1 MQPASPGSV
10 SRQARR
16 GKLLFLIL
24 ACFLVCCSVVPARAE
39 GDPYLHELLARAR
52 ERQLYRARP
61 WEVLLH
67 YRHGWFGVQSL
78 IDDPAFFLAENGKE
92 DPAAELAA
100 TLTALFAPPVAE
112 SADPRCRFVARYDWL
127 QEALDI
133 DPRRLPAVACPQYEK
148 AMAAVRPKTAVLIF
162 PGSSL
167 NSPASLFGHT
177 LLGIEGPYRSKLLAY
192 AVNYAAF
199 TDEANGITYAFKGI
213 LGLYRG
219 YYSLLPYYEKAKE
232 YGDLERR
239 DIWEYKLNLSPEE
252 TARMLRHIW
261 ELRDIAS
268 DYYFFDENCSFDLL
282 FLLEAARPSLQ
293 LTESTRPW
301 VIPIDT
307 VRLVQES
314 GLVEKID
321 YRPSKA
327 TRIKRLAAK
336 MNGAEQELT
345 LQVIAGA
352 RRPDLLPEEE
362 SDAGKRHI
370 LELAAEVIEYRYFRR
385 ELSQDEYRQR
395 YLDLLTAR
403 SRLGSAADSPVA
415 PAAPVRPDQGHGSNR
430 LGLGFG
436 WWKGDRFLELRLR
449 PAYHDLL
456 DNDAGYDL
464 GAQIDF
470 LNLVG
475 RFYPDAEKAELH
487 ALDLIDIISL
497 SPRNRFFR
505 PISWKLDTGFAQ
517 QTFAD
522 GSDHLAFRLNP
533 GGGLAWGGE
542 RGLVYTLLESDLR
555 LGGRFRDGF
564 AAGLGAS
571 ARGAEGADEQ
581 VEGPL
586 LGAGYFLSARRSPPV
601 PGRAPGPEPGAHRR
615 PVSDAEDG
623 GASGFRHCFFGS
635 PLRLELLLV
644 SHSLGRGGSSGFFSG
659 LADSPWRFSGCSAS
673 RTMPANSPAIPASSD
688 SGGRKGKACRRFSRR
703 G

>member
-1 MQPASPGSV
+1 MSRPPLFSTV
-10 SRQARR
+10 SRSPSIDAAGITRLCR
-16 GKLLFLIL
+16 PAGEVREALFLIL
-24 ACFLVCCSVVPARAE
+24 ACFFVCCSVVPARAE

-52 ERQLYRARP
+52 TAALPGTPLGSAASLPPWVVRGAEPDRRPGFFPGGKRQGGPGRRAGRHPDRP
-61 WEVLLH
+61 
-67 YRHGWFGVQSL
+67 FC
-78 IDDPAFFLAENGKE
+78 
-92 DPAAELAA
+92 AAASPNPPILAA
-100 TLTALFAPPVAE
+100 G
-112 SADPRCRFVARYDWL
+112 FVARYDWL

-133 DPRRLPAVACPQYEK
+133 DPQRLPAVACPQYEK

-282 FLLEAARPSLQ
+282 FLLEAARPSLR

-362 SDAGKRHI
+362 SHAGKRHI

-385 ELSQDEYRQR
+385 ELSQDEYRRR

-403 SRLGSAADSPVA
+403 SRLGSAADSRRPRRPGA
-415 PAAPVRPDQGHGSNR
+415 PRSGARFKPSWAGTSAGGKATASWNCACAPPTMICSTTMQ
-430 LGLGFG
+430 
-436 WWKGDRFLELRLR
+436 
-449 PAYHDLL
+449 AI
-456 DNDAGYDL
+456 DL

-475 RFYPDAEKAELH
+475 RFYPGCGKGGTARSGSHRHHFPCAAEPVLPP
-487 ALDLIDIISL
+487 D
-497 SPRNRFFR
+497 F
-505 PISWKLDTGFAQ
+505 
-517 QTFAD
+517 
-522 GSDHLAFRLNP
+522 
-533 GGGLAWGGE
+533 
-542 RGLVYTLLESDLR
+542 
-555 LGGRFRDGF
+555 
-564 AAGLGAS
+564 
-571 ARGAEGADEQ
+571 
-581 VEGPL
+581 VE
-586 LGAGYFLSARRSPPV
+586 AGYRL
-601 PGRAPGPEPGAHRR
+601 RA
-615 PVSDAEDG
+615 
-623 GASGFRHCFFGS
+623 
-635 PLRLELLLV
+635 
-644 SHSLGRGGSSGFFSG
+644 
-659 LADSPWRFSGCSAS
+659 ADL
-673 RTMPANSPAIPASSD
+673 
-688 SGGRKGKACRRFSRR
+688 CRWQ
-703 G
+703 